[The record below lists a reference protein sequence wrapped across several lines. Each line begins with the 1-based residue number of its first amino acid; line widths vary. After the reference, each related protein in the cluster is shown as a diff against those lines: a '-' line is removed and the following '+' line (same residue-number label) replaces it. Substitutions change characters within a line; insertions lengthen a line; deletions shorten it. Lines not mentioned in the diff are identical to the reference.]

1 MLFRMILYGVLF
13 YVVWKI
19 FRSVIGHMQQQAPR
33 GGDRRAQKGGPK
45 DFSNIQ
51 DAEFEDLTK
60 KESGGPKPGQ

>member
-1 MLFRMILYGVLF
+1 MLFRMILYAVIF

-19 FRSVIGHMQQQAPR
+19 LQSVGARMQSPR
-33 GGDRRAQKGGPK
+33 RDDRRAQNSPK

-60 KESGGPKPGQ
+60 KEPGGPKPGQ

>member
-1 MLFRMILYGVLF
+1 MLFRMIVYAVVF

-19 FRSVIGHMQQQAPR
+19 LQSVTARMQRPPGTGRSPGNA
-33 GGDRRAQKGGPK
+33 PK

-60 KESGGPKPGQ
+60 KESADKKPDK

>member
-1 MLFRMILYGVLF
+1 MLFRMIVYAVVF

-19 FRSVIGHMQQQAPR
+19 LQSVTARMQRPPGTGRPTGNA
-33 GGDRRAQKGGPK
+33 PK

-60 KESGGPKPGQ
+60 KESADKKPDK

>member
-1 MLFRMILYGVLF
+1 MLFRMIIYAVVF

-19 FRSVIGHMQQQAPR
+19 LQSVSARLQRPPA
-33 GGDRRAQKGGPK
+33 GDRRAQNAPK

-60 KESGGPKPGQ
+60 KESADKKPDK